1 MRQSAG
7 ERHGRVSN
15 WMTHAPIRI
24 PEECSIGQALLRM
37 EEDGIRHLLIVDGD
51 RLTGIV
57 SNRDVRRL
65 ALGDPAAGP
74 LSQPVRSIMTEGPVT
89 VAPELN
95 VTEAARLLLELKI
108 GALPVRDGG
117 AIIGIFTTADA
128 LEALL
133 AALEQGVRGNASNDP
148 VT

>member
-1 MRQSAG
+1 MERATMRQNPG
-7 ERHGRVSN
+7 ERHGLVSN
-15 WMTHAPIRI
+15 WMTRPPIGI
-24 PEECSIGQALLRM
+24 PEDCSIRQALSRM
-37 EEDGIRHLLIVDGD
+37 EEDGIRHLLVVDGD
-51 RLTGIV
+51 RLTGIL

-65 ALGDPAAGP
+65 ALGACDAP

-108 GALPVRDGG
+108 GALPVRAGD
-117 AIIGIFTTADA
+117 AIVGIFTTADA

-133 AALEQGVRGNASNDP
+133 AALEG
-148 VT
+148 